1 MSRKNNNRHVNMS
14 FKVNA
19 TEEKIIREAA
29 DNAEMHLSEY
39 IRMSILNQAKTDRY
53 EREIKKAA
61 DNDYN

>member
-1 MSRKNNNRHVNMS
+1 MS